1 METKINFKV
10 DETTKILIEKTKNNK
25 GSYSEIYT
33 DVKDC
38 VRDTVNISN
47 EIMLQKL
54 QAQINLLH
62 QENFEMNEKLLS
74 TIENGLE

>member
-1 METKINFKV
+1 MEAKINNKV

-25 GSYSEIYT
+25 NNYSEIFT

-47 EIMLQKL
+47 DIMLQKL

-62 QENFEMNEKLLS
+62 QENFELNEKLLS